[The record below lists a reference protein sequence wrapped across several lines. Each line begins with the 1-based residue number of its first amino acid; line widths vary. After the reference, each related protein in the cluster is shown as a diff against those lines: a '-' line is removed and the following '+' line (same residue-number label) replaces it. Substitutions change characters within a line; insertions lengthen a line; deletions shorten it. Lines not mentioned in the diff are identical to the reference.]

1 MITVCHNSIARI
13 ESRKLT
19 KNFLKCLNNG
29 ITGDFSI
36 LYWFCLLIFSSIF
49 YENYKGGKKLIL
61 AMYAFAYISFFAT
74 NFFLCTSI
82 SLPMCLLLTDI
93 LPSILRH
100 SIYPQKPHSHI
111 EDKAILKNNYTHF
124 HACNKSK
131 KCDTEVTER
140 RESPLEKS
148 AQFLNIFIYFNLQI
162 KIVCIYNLGI

>member
-1 MITVCHNSIARI
+1 
-13 ESRKLT
+13 
-19 KNFLKCLNNG
+19 
-29 ITGDFSI
+29 
-36 LYWFCLLIFSSIF
+36 
-49 YENYKGGKKLIL
+49 
-61 AMYAFAYISFFAT
+61 MYAFAYISFFAT
-74 NFFLCTSI
+74 NFFLFTSI

-111 EDKAILKNNYTHF
+111 EDKAIQKNNYTHF

-131 KCDTEVTER
+131 KCDTEVTQR

-162 KIVCIYNLGI
+162 KIVCIYNLGTLDFYPDENATNNRQRLEALIFKILDPYALSQNAVGSRAHIPFSECPHKQL